1 MRWTYLV
8 RHSLYQ
14 LRAHTTHKARTAT
27 GTENELLY
35 TSFRVAQSKVRF
47 CPGGYPLS
55 TLYPSS
61 FGVDFAQKHAHGR
74 HRADCTL
81 VSI

>member
-14 LRAHTTHKARTAT
+14 LRAHTTHKATTAT

-55 TLYPSS
+55 TLYPS
-61 FGVDFAQKHAHGR
+61 FLLWR
-74 HRADCTL
+74 
-81 VSI
+81 